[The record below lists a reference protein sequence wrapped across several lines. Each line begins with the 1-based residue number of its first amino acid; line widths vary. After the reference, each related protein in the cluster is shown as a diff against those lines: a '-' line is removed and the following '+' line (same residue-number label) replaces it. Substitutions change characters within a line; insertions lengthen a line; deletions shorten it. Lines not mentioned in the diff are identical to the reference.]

1 MWLKWAMGCECLVWS
16 PWKTLTA
23 PHSTTV
29 LVNNTPGEYLQGVFL
44 HYKSEDDNLKL
55 MSHSR

>member
-29 LVNNTPGEYLQGVFL
+29 LVNNTPGEYLQGVFFAL
-44 HYKSEDDNLKL
+44 QI
-55 MSHSR
+55 